1 MRVYDT
7 NLTGALAEETSRAQ
21 EAQKVDRLAPAQS
34 SNLENVSG
42 TDRVE
47 LSGALGRLSEALSSF
62 QQGRASRVEA
72 LATQ

>member
-72 LATQ
+72 LAAQ